1 MRERGW
7 SPANLYTAFWC
18 AAVDQVRRG
27 GDIVAITPRSFCN
40 GSYFAGFRR
49 FLLRE
54 SALRSIHV
62 FDARDKAFSEDGV
75 LQETV
80 VTHSVRGAT
89 PGTVELALSHQPGSV
104 AMQRTVS
111 AEDVVH
117 ANDRDA
123 FIRLPVNEDG
133 EVVREWMSHLHHSLA
148 DLGIKVSTGPVV
160 DFRARENLRA
170 EFEPGLVPLLYPTHL
185 ADGGIAWP
193 RPGGR
198 KPNAFL
204 LDGAEKLLTLDGHYT
219 IVKRFSAKE
228 ERRPVVASYY
238 DGSLGHP
245 VGSYDDSALDLS
257 VPIDKPSAIA
267 LENHLNYFHQG
278 GRP

>member
-7 SPANLYTAFWC
+7 SPADLNSVLVRSRRSSPARRRHRCDYTAL
-18 AAVDQVRRG
+18 VLQRLL
-27 GDIVAITPRSFCN
+27 
-40 GSYFAGFRR
+40 FAGFRR

-104 AMQRTVS
+104 AMQRTVPLRTLF
-111 AEDVVH
+111 

-185 ADGGIAWP
+185 ADGGI
-193 RPGGR
+193 PGQDPGVGSR
-198 KPNAFL
+198 MRSC
-204 LDGAEKLLTLDGHYT
+204 DGAEKLLTLDGHYT

-228 ERRPVVASYY
+228 ERRRVVASYY

-278 GRP
+278 WAGP